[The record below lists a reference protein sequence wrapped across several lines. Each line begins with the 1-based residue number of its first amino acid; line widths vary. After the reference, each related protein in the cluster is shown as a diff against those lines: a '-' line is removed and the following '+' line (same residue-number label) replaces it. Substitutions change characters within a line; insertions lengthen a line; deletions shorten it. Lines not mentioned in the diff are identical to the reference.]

1 MGDRQERKK
10 SIWGGMFKG
19 SKNKGEASEMT
30 PLNQTSAATG
40 RGKSKIDL
48 LLLLLLLFFE
58 KDCDIFCIRLLMHV
72 RTLPNKLLTHLPP

>member
-48 LLLLLLLFFE
+48 LLLFIFF
-58 KDCDIFCIRLLMHV
+58 F
-72 RTLPNKLLTHLPP
+72 

>member
-48 LLLLLLLFFE
+48 LLLLFFFFL
-58 KDCDIFCIRLLMHV
+58 KKIVTSFVFACSCMFIPFQI
-72 RTLPNKLLTHLPP
+72 NF